1 MAAGVNKEKVGWCTS
16 CDVVRAGGGTCV
28 RGGLAGGEAAKGGWP
43 WYELALVGEKRKKNH
58 H

>member
-1 MAAGVNKEKVGWCTS
+1 MAAGVNKEKSRVVH
-16 CDVVRAGGGTCV
+16 VVRCGV
-28 RGGLAGGEAAKGGWP
+28 RGGRHVRARQASGWRGSEGEP

>member
-16 CDVVRAGGGTCV
+16 CEVVCAVGGTCV
-28 RGGLAGGEAAKGGWP
+28 RGGLAGGEAARGWP